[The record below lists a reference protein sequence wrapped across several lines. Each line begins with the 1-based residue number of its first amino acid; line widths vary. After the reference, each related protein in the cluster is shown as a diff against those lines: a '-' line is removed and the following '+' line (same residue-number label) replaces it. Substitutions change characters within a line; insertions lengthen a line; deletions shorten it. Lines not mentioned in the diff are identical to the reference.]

1 MPNTI
6 VVDWKLASWAEN
18 IFAVLIGL
26 ALVGLA
32 GWLVLQAVKDV
43 LDRAARLE
51 ETRAAKAEAALME
64 WEKTFGDERA
74 RRIVAEQRAKQERS
88 MRQQLAKGEGYASTQ
103 DA

>member
-1 MPNTI
+1 MENII
-6 VVDWKLASWAEN
+6 VEWKLAGWAEN
-18 IFAVLIGL
+18 VLVILIGIAL
-26 ALVGLA
+26 AGLA
-32 GWLVLQAVKDV
+32 VFLVLQAVKDV

-51 ETRAAKAEAALME
+51 ELRMAKAEKAIEE

-88 MRQQLAKGEGYASTQ
+88 MRQQLAKGEGYASTP